1 MKKLL
6 IVLFI
11 SMSLMAMQ
19 DASSATLTLAN
30 GFGGLLTTQGPAGT
44 VAGSSSG
51 APSTVFGT
59 VLPFSSWA
67 LSVSEATTVKFDFSD
82 NAVSSVLDS
91 TLRTGDFTLSL
102 AAGVYNFIL
111 NPSSANSG
119 FTFEINASNAVGQV
133 PVPAAAWLFGSAL
146 LGLAGVIR
154 RKSQPALA
162 A

>member
-1 MKKLL
+1 MKKFVFALFLSIGL
-6 IVLFI
+6 I
-11 SMSLMAMQ
+11 ATQ
-19 DASSATLTLAN
+19 AASAATLTLAN
-30 GFGGLLTTQGPAGT
+30 GFGGLLTTQGPAGA

-51 APSTVFGT
+51 SPTTVFGT

-67 LSVSEATTVKFDFSD
+67 LSVSEAATVKFDFSD
-82 NAVSSVLDS
+82 NAVTSIID
-91 TLRTGDFTLSL
+91 TTTRTGDFTLTL

-119 FTFEINASNAVGQV
+119 FRFEISASDVVGEV